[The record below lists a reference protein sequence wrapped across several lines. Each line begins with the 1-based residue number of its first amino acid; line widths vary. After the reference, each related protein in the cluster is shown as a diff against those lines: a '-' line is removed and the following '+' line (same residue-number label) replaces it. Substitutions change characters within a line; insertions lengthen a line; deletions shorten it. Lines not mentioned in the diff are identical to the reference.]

1 MDKMEEQPLEYVY
14 LKSNP
19 NEWEIGNPANVQI
32 SLKAL
37 KAYQEGDLEECL
49 KYFADTVEIAFDNY
63 EAKLSN
69 ADLKVFFTK
78 GRQSAKK
85 IEIQMNDWETVTAK
99 NKSEEWVSLW
109 YKEIVHNNDG
119 KIDSVSVMDDIK
131 IENGKI
137 AVLDQK
143 IRHFAKK

>member
-1 MDKMEEQPLEYVY
+1 
-14 LKSNP
+14 
-19 NEWEIGNPANVQI
+19 
-32 SLKAL
+32 
-37 KAYQEGDLEECL
+37 
-49 KYFADTVEIAFDNY
+49 
-63 EAKLSN
+63 
-69 ADLKVFFTK
+69 
-78 GRQSAKK
+78 
-85 IEIQMNDWETVTAK
+85 MNDWETVTAN